1 MATLVSANYNGYHHN
16 FNDLT
21 NCIRYI
27 LNRDKII
34 HRYYGV
40 TGMIVPISVPF
51 DKIGDYIAGRM
62 IETALP
68 YDRPNTIKIRHL
80 IVSFDRNELTD
91 PAIADDIA
99 RKCLAFFAYYH
110 YHAIYGVHED
120 ADHVH
125 IHFAFNP
132 VSYADGTRY
141 RGRHDEFNTMKTF
154 FLDILHE
161 YGIYTLMYYP
171 QPSKDHNIGI

>member
-21 NCIRYI
+21 NCIKYI
-27 LNRDKII
+27 LNRNKIK

-40 TGMIVPISVPF
+40 TGMIIPNNIPF

-91 PAIADDIA
+91 PAKQISIRALGSFTL
-99 RKCLAFFAYYH
+99 LAFSNSAFAC
-110 YHAIYGVHED
+110 IRLRGGYGL
-120 ADHVH
+120 
-125 IHFAFNP
+125 P
-132 VSYADGTRY
+132 V
-141 RGRHDEFNTMKTF
+141 F
-154 FLDILHE
+154 
-161 YGIYTLMYYP
+161 
-171 QPSKDHNIGI
+171 